1 MLDGC
6 CFCCKRSIIDIKPDE
21 TINIENYKNE
31 MNDFK
36 DDEEKIIKT
45 LEDLRIDYINTDD
58 SNSEKRNNITKR
70 QYFYYYF
77 FFSLVSLIHFFLM
90 AVIEAVIFSLMREI
104 FLRFSF

>member
-1 MLDGC
+1 
-6 CFCCKRSIIDIKPDE
+6 
-21 TINIENYKNE
+21 

-77 FFSLVSLIHFFLM
+77 FFSLVSLIHFF
-90 AVIEAVIFSLMREI
+90 
-104 FLRFSF
+104 